1 MTKKQIFALAAFV
14 YLFLAPFT
22 FHPDIKT
29 IFYQSQFLSQGIFN
43 ASTSLSIKP
52 ELVERFNIYS
62 FFAANPDKAFLGN
75 FVYPPLAYFLFGI
88 FFIPVKL
95 LAGTGFVE
103 WLGMG
108 NDSVVVPHIF
118 QYLFVIKLPA
128 IIAHFTTGYFIF
140 KLLQGVSLQNQ
151 NKALALWFFNPISL
165 YTVGFMGQIDSI
177 AVLLTVL
184 ALFLAKKKSIYATV
198 LLGLGAAFKTYPLLI
213 LPFLAIYSG
222 KTWSKRLL
230 SFVLGFGTYLLFIL
244 PFITT
249 PAFYS
254 STFVSG
260 LSQRLFELKLYVGF
274 GENILIVPAIL
285 IVLFLFAVSKKLENI
300 SQLSNFFLAT
310 LFIVVA
316 LVHFHPQ
323 WALWFLPFL
332 VILVINK
339 TKDSSVWVALALLFL
354 GWLGTVLLFDDKFLS
369 WGILAPIDPGI
380 LFLPTLSEL
389 LHRFFDPLL
398 AQSIFHTLML
408 ASGVYLVSKSFKEN
422 E

>member
-1 MTKKQIFALAAFV
+1 MTKKQIFVLAAFT
-14 YLFLAPFT
+14 YLFPAPFT
-22 FHPDIKT
+22 YHPDIKT

-43 ASTSLSIKP
+43 
-52 ELVERFNIYS
+52 IYS
-62 FFAANPDKAFLGN
+62 FFAANPGKAFLGP
-75 FVYPPLAYFLFGI
+75 FVYPPLAFFTFGLL
-88 FFIPVKL
+88 FIPVKMI
-95 LAGTGFVE
+95 AGSGFVD

-108 NDSVVVPHIF
+108 NDAVGVTHIF
-118 QYLFVIKLPA
+118 QCLFVLKLPV
-128 IIAHFTTGYFIF
+128 IIAHFITAFVMMKFIDGE
-140 KLLQGVSLQNQ
+140 KKQ
-151 NKALALWFFNPISL
+151 KIALSLWFFNQISL
-165 YTVGFMGQIDSI
+165 YTVGFMGQIDSF

-184 ALFLAKKKSIYATV
+184 ALLLAKKKSIYATV
-198 LLGLGAAFKTYPLLI
+198 LLGLGAAFKTYPLLV

-222 KTWSKRLL
+222 KTWSKKLL
-230 SFVLGFGTYLLFIL
+230 SFALGFGTYLLFIL

-274 GENILIVPAIL
+274 GENILIIPAIL
-285 IVLFLFAVSKKLENI
+285 IVLFLFAVSKKIENI
-300 SQLSNFFLAT
+300 GQLSNFFLAT

>member
-1 MTKKQIFALAAFV
+1 MTKKQIFVLAAFT

-22 FHPDIKT
+22 YHPDIKT

-43 ASTSLSIKP
+43 
-52 ELVERFNIYS
+52 IYS
-62 FFAANPDKAFLGN
+62 FFAANPEKAFLGP
-75 FVYPPLAYFLFGI
+75 FVYPPLAFFTFGLL
-88 FFIPVKL
+88 FIPVKMI
-95 LAGTGFVE
+95 AGSGFVD

-108 NDSVVVPHIF
+108 NDAVGVTHIF
-118 QYLFVIKLPA
+118 QYLFVLKLPV
-128 IIAHFTTGYFIF
+128 IIAHFITAFVMMKFIDGE
-140 KLLQGVSLQNQ
+140 KKQ
-151 NKALALWFFNPISL
+151 KIALSLWFFNPISL
-165 YTVGFMGQIDSI
+165 YTVGFMGQIDSF

-198 LLGLGAAFKTYPLLI
+198 LLGLGAAFKTYPLLV

-222 KTWSKRLL
+222 KTWSKKLL
-230 SFVLGFGTYLLFIL
+230 SFALGFGTYLLFIL

-260 LSQRLFELKLYVGF
+260 LSQRLFELKLYLGF
-274 GENILIVPAIL
+274 GENILIVPALL
-285 IVLFLFAVSKKLENI
+285 IILFLFAVSKRIENI
-300 SQLSNFFLAT
+300 NQLSNFFLAVFFVT
-310 LFIVVA
+310 VTS
-316 LVHFHPQ
+316 VHFHPQ

-332 VILVINK
+332 IISFIYNA
-339 TKDSSVWVALALLFL
+339 KDSSVWIALTLLFL
-354 GWLGTVLLFDDKFLS
+354 GWLGNILLFDDKFLS
-369 WGILAPIDPGI
+369 WGILSPIDPGI

-398 AQSIFHTLML
+398 LQSIFHTIML

>member
-1 MTKKQIFALAAFV
+1 MTKKQIFVLAAFT

-22 FHPDIKT
+22 YHPDIKT

-43 ASTSLSIKP
+43 
-52 ELVERFNIYS
+52 IYS
-62 FFAANPDKAFLGN
+62 FFAANPEKAFLGP
-75 FVYPPLAYFLFGI
+75 FVYPPLAFFTFGLL
-88 FFIPVKL
+88 FIPVKMI
-95 LAGTGFVE
+95 AGSGFVD

-108 NDSVVVPHIF
+108 NDAVGVTHIF
-118 QYLFVIKLPA
+118 QYLFVLKLPV
-128 IIAHFTTGYFIF
+128 IIAHFITAFVMMKFIDGE
-140 KLLQGVSLQNQ
+140 KKQ
-151 NKALALWFFNPISL
+151 KIALSLWFFNPISL
-165 YTVGFMGQIDSI
+165 YTVGFMGQIDSF

-184 ALFLAKKKSIYATV
+184 ALLLAKKKSIYATV
-198 LLGLGAAFKTYPLLI
+198 LLGLGAAFKTYPLLV

-222 KTWSKRLL
+222 KTWSKKLL
-230 SFVLGFGTYLLFIL
+230 SFALGFGTYLLFIL

-260 LSQRLFELKLYVGF
+260 LSQRLFELKLYLGF
-274 GENILIVPAIL
+274 GENILIVPALL
-285 IVLFLFAVSKKLENI
+285 IILFLFAVSKRIENI
-300 SQLSNFFLAT
+300 NQLSNFFLAVFFVT
-310 LFIVVA
+310 VTS
-316 LVHFHPQ
+316 VHFHPQ

-332 VILVINK
+332 IISFIYNA
-339 TKDSSVWVALALLFL
+339 KDSSVWIALTLLFL
-354 GWLGTVLLFDDKFLS
+354 GWLGNILLFDDKFLS
-369 WGILAPIDPGI
+369 WGILSPIDPGI

-398 AQSIFHTLML
+398 LQSIFHTIML

>member
-1 MTKKQIFALAAFV
+1 MTKKQIFVLAAFT

-22 FHPDIKT
+22 YHPDIKT

-43 ASTSLSIKP
+43 
-52 ELVERFNIYS
+52 IYS
-62 FFAANPDKAFLGN
+62 FFAANPGKAFLGP
-75 FVYPPLAYFLFGI
+75 FVYPPLAFFTFGLL
-88 FFIPVKL
+88 FIPVKMI
-95 LAGTGFVE
+95 AGSGFVD

-108 NDSVVVPHIF
+108 NDAVGVTHIF
-118 QYLFVIKLPA
+118 QYLFVLKLPV
-128 IIAHFTTGYFIF
+128 IIAHFITAFVMMKFIDGE
-140 KLLQGVSLQNQ
+140 KKQ
-151 NKALALWFFNPISL
+151 KIALSLWFFNPISL
-165 YTVGFMGQIDSI
+165 YTVGFMGQIDSF

-184 ALFLAKKKSIYATV
+184 ALLLAKKKSIYATV
-198 LLGLGAAFKTYPLLI
+198 LLGLGAAFKTYPLLV

-222 KTWSKRLL
+222 KTWSKKLL
-230 SFVLGFGTYLLFIL
+230 SFALGFGTYLLFIL

-260 LSQRLFELKLYVGF
+260 LSQRLFELKLYLGF
-274 GENILIVPAIL
+274 GENILIVPALL
-285 IVLFLFAVSKKLENI
+285 IILFLFAVSQKIENI
-300 SQLSNFFLAT
+300 NQLSNFFLAVFFVT
-310 LFIVVA
+310 VTS
-316 LVHFHPQ
+316 VHFHPQ

-332 VILVINK
+332 IISFIYNA
-339 TKDSSVWVALALLFL
+339 KDSSVWIALTLLFL
-354 GWLGTVLLFDDKFLS
+354 GWLGNILLFDDKFLS
-369 WGILAPIDPGI
+369 WGILSPIDPGI

-398 AQSIFHTLML
+398 LQSIFHTIML